1 VWNHFDTNGCPGQA
15 VGVRTRLDNGVTG
28 FIHVRNLSDK
38 HITNPEE
45 RVQVKLSF
53 RQEFCWVGLFVVVAY
68 GSPVIENY

>member
-1 VWNHFDTNGCPGQA
+1 MWNHFDTNGCPGQA

-45 RVQVKLSF
+45 RVQVGTFKSSLVNLEPISG
-53 RQEFCWVGLFVVVAY
+53 VL
-68 GSPVIENY
+68 